1 MSRRKP
7 TGGNDLLQE
16 TLKWTGT
23 VGGIAGAFLVA
34 SNLPISGWGYLP
46 FLAGSLALVGWG
58 LLIAEPAV
66 WSLNA
71 VFTVANLFG
80 IWRWLL
86 A

>member
-1 MSRRKP
+1 M
-7 TGGNDLLQE
+7 LQE
-16 TLKWTGT
+16 ALKWTGT

-34 SNLPISGWGYLP
+34 ANLPLSGWGYVP

-66 WSLNA
+66 WILNA